1 MAGRSGRVAP
11 FGWPRPVAPFR
22 AALDDLYRRFE
33 RRADVADPVR
43 VAARWSD
50 PADREVAAF
59 CAAALAFGRV
69 SSVLASLDALL
80 AVLGPRPARFVRD
93 FEPRR
98 HASTLAA
105 LGHRWARGEDLAAL
119 LLVLRHMLREHGSI
133 EACFAAGLAP
143 GAPDVTGALEV
154 FSRRALEV
162 DVAEAYRPRR
172 RAASSRRASPRR
184 IARRP
189 GVAFFFPRP
198 SAGSAC
204 KRLNLFLRWMV
215 RRDAVDPGGWTAVS
229 PSQLIVPLDVHVVRV
244 GRCLGLT
251 RYRSPGW
258 RMAAEITASL
268 RRLDA
273 ADPVKYD
280 FALCHLGMLNA
291 CGFGRTAGDAACPLR
306 GFCRPGARRPRA
318 SPPPSDRR

>member
-1 MAGRSGRVAP
+1 MSRHRPGFA
-11 FGWPRPVAPFR
+11 PVACQPPG
-22 AALDDLYRRFE
+22 AALHAALEDLYRRFE

-43 VAARWSD
+43 VLAHWSD
-50 PADREVAAF
+50 PADREVVAF
-59 CAAALAFGRV
+59 CAASLAFGRV
-69 SSVLASLDALL
+69 ASVLASLEGLL
-80 AVLGPRPARFVRD
+80 AALGPRPARFVRGFD
-93 FEPRR
+93 PRR
-98 HASTLAA
+98 HAALLGT
-105 LGHRWARGEDLAAL
+105 LGHRWTRGEDLAAL
-119 LLVLRHMLREHGSI
+119 LLVLRHMLHEHGSI
-133 EACFAAGLAP
+133 EACFAAGLPP
-143 GAPDVTGALEV
+143 GAPDVTGALET

-162 DVAEAYRPRR
+162 DVAEAYRPPRTAAPSG
-172 RAASSRRASPRR
+172 RAAARRPGQ
-184 IARRP
+184 RP

-258 RMAAEITASL
+258 RMAADITAAL
-268 RRLDA
+268 RRLDP

-280 FALCHLGMLNA
+280 FALCHLGMLNV
-291 CGFGRTAGDAACPLR
+291 CGFGRAAGDRACPLR
-306 GFCRPGARRPRA
+306 GFCRPGSRRPRA
-318 SPPPSDRR
+318 SRPPSARR

>member
-1 MAGRSGRVAP
+1 MSRDSARAAAG
-11 FGWPRPVAPFR
+11 GWHRPVSALH
-22 AALDDLYRRFE
+22 AALEDLYLRFE

-50 PADREVAAF
+50 PADREVVAF

-69 SSVLASLDALL
+69 ASVLASLGGLL
-80 AVLGPRPARFVRD
+80 AAMGPRPARFVRE

-98 HASTLAA
+98 HAAALAT
-105 LGHRWARGEDLAAL
+105 LGHRWTRGEDLAAL
-119 LLVLRHMLREHGSI
+119 LLVLRQMLREHGSI

-143 GAPDVTGALEV
+143 GAPDVTGALEA
-154 FSRRALEV
+154 FSRRALEI
-162 DVAEAYRPRR
+162 DVAEAYRAGPPAEPARAATRR
-172 RAASSRRASPRR
+172 RSP
-184 IARRP
+184 RP

-198 SAGSAC
+198 SDGSAC

-291 CGFGRTAGDAACPLR
+291 CGFGRPAVDRACPLR
-306 GFCRPGARRPRA
+306 GFCRPGSRRRRA
-318 SPPPSDRR
+318 SRPPSCRR